1 MPPQNASL
9 TATYS
14 VTGTATGTGLRGQ
27 YYNDGSAAVY
37 SPPSWLANPFTG
49 SPALTRNDATVDFDW
64 GGNSPGSGVTP
75 DNFSAKWTG
84 LVRAPVSGTYIF
96 SVTGDD
102 GVRLF
107 LNGVKVIEGWKD
119 QGPTTYTCFATL
131 TANTLYQIES
141 QYYEHGAG
149 AVCRLHWTPPGQQ
162 DQAIPSIYLSPPTGT
177 QVAAPV
183 FNPAPGTYT
192 SAQSV
197 AMTSATTGA
206 FIRYTTDGSTP
217 TASVGTL
224 YSGPVAITST
234 KTLKAIASKTGMDDS
249 ALTSGTYTVNTT
261 PMYTLTVTGGTGSG
275 SYPGATAVP
284 VSATP
289 PAGQAFSAWTGDT
302 EIIPQTDLNK
312 ASTTATMPQ
321 RNASLT
327 ATYSASGGAGTG
339 LQGQYYNDGSGA
351 VYPLA
356 NPFTGSAALTRIETV
371 DFNWGGNSPGSGV
384 NVDNFS
390 TKWTGQ
396 VKAPVSGSYTFSVTA
411 DDGVRLFLSGAKV
424 IEGWKDQSA
433 TTYTCTATLAAG
445 TLYNIELHYYEHGDT
460 SRCQL
465 HWSYPGQPDQ
475 AIPQSQLSPPA
486 GQTTGTLTREVW
498 TGVTGASVS
507 NIPTGLAPNYTGA
520 LTSFEAPGNWA
531 DNYGTRVRG
540 YITAPATGN
549 YRFWIASDNA
559 SELWLSTDSNP
570 VNKRRIARVIGSTN
584 SRQWTKES
592 NQRSA
597 AISLVQGQR
606 YYVEALQKE
615 GTGGDNLAVSWAK
628 PGQSSSAPSEI
639 VPGAVL
645 TPF

>member
-1 MPPQNASL
+1 
-9 TATYS
+9 
-14 VTGTATGTGLRGQ
+14 V
-27 YYNDGSAAVY
+27 
-37 SPPSWLANPFTG
+37 
-49 SPALTRNDATVDFDW
+49 LTRNDATVDF
-64 GGNSPGSGVTP
+64 
-75 DNFSAKWTG
+75 
-84 LVRAPVSGTYIF
+84 
-96 SVTGDD
+96 
-102 GVRLF
+102 
-107 LNGVKVIEGWKD
+107 
-119 QGPTTYTCFATL
+119 
-131 TANTLYQIES
+131 
-141 QYYEHGAG
+141 
-149 AVCRLHWTPPGQQ
+149 
-162 DQAIPSIYLSPPTGT
+162 
-177 QVAAPV
+177 
-183 FNPAPGTYT
+183 
-192 SAQSV
+192 
-197 AMTSATTGA
+197 
-206 FIRYTTDGSTP
+206 
-217 TASVGTL
+217 
-224 YSGPVAITST
+224 
-234 KTLKAIASKTGMDDS
+234 
-249 ALTSGTYTVNTT
+249 
-261 PMYTLTVTGGTGSG
+261 
-275 SYPGATAVP
+275 
-284 VSATP
+284 
-289 PAGQAFSAWTGDT
+289 
-302 EIIPQTDLNK
+302 
-312 ASTTATMPQ
+312 
-321 RNASLT
+321 
-327 ATYSASGGAGTG
+327 
-339 LQGQYYNDGSGA
+339 
-351 VYPLA
+351 
-356 NPFTGSAALTRIETV
+356 
-371 DFNWGGNSPGSGV
+371 NWGGDRPSPAV
-384 NVDNFS
+384 KVDKFS
-390 TKWTGQ
+390 VKWTGQ